1 MNSWSAVVDV
11 GKGGSEVDITRKG
24 EGGDGFIA
32 GQSFQRKGRECREA
46 PNKES
51 NKEHIICDRSE
62 FRDLEKEFCPKVEKA
77 HQSKK
82 RKRKR

>member
-1 MNSWSAVVDV
+1 MLEREGPRGISRA
-11 GKGGSEVDITRKG
+11 KGG
-24 EGGDGFIA
+24 GGDGFIA
-32 GQSFQRKGRECREA
+32 GQSFQRKGRGGEA

-51 NKEHIICDRSE
+51 KQEHIMFDRSE